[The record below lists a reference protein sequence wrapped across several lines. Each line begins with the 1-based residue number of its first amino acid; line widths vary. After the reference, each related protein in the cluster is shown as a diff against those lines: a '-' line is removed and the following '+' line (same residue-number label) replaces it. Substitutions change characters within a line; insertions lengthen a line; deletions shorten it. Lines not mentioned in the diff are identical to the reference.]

1 MKTISYGQGITPWHV
16 HTCYHLEDK
25 SMLSFH
31 DVLIKSVPCYYVAI
45 QMFSRSSVVGPSC
58 EHFYCWQLQAQPL
71 NTIIALIVTAI
82 LLNEKT
88 NIYI

>member
-1 MKTISYGQGITPWHV
+1 MTPWHV
-16 HTCYHLEDK
+16 HTCYHHEDK

-71 NTIIALIVTAI
+71 NTIIALIVIAI

-88 NIYI
+88 NIYL